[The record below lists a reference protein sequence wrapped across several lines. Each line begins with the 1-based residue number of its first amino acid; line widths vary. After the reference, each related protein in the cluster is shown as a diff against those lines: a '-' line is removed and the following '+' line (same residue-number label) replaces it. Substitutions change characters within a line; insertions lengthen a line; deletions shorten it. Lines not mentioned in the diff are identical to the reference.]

1 MQAWHIIRAFH
12 QTGRCTSCGA
22 CERACPM
29 DIQMT
34 YLTDKLNL
42 DMADAYQ
49 FEVGMDAETQ
59 PPFATLTLDDKN
71 RFIAQGKRS

>member
-1 MQAWHIIRAFH
+1 
-12 QTGRCTSCGA
+12 
-22 CERACPM
+22 M

>member
-1 MQAWHIIRAFH
+1 
-12 QTGRCTSCGA
+12 
-22 CERACPM
+22 
-29 DIQMT
+29 MT

-42 DMADAYQ
+42 DMTDSYQ